1 LKEGIHIDKMLFGK
15 GWYLVKRATVQVLAC
30 RGGYTVKAMIGD
42 SHILVSINLEKVSS
56 LHYACG

>member
-1 LKEGIHIDKMLFGK
+1 MLFGK
-15 GWYLVKRATVQVLAC
+15 GWYLVKRETVQVLAC